1 MNNRCPSYG
10 VHSLKNC
17 HNPFGQGF
25 WPPLFGQCPNIHVFT
40 VGFPFHISLIKSV
53 CNFRRTT
60 VADEQW
66 ACKVDSLMP
75 TDDEEEEMIVNKF
88 NHHKQHYFGDFLK
101 KNLLYLSTWSTL
113 RFLNETV
120 KRLKKMQTWAE
131 FQQRS
136 AAVRNSLCEPGRGV
150 YISLSVFF
158 QYLFVRIYRGR
169 KNTKVGKPV
178 ANFSSPDKRSKA
190 LQVHGQHIYPSIIQ
204 AWSQNLFEDI
214 FQNRS

>member
-1 MNNRCPSYG
+1 
-10 VHSLKNC
+10 
-17 HNPFGQGF
+17 
-25 WPPLFGQCPNIHVFT
+25 
-40 VGFPFHISLIKSV
+40 
-53 CNFRRTT
+53 
-60 VADEQW
+60 
-66 ACKVDSLMP
+66 MP

-101 KNLLYLSTWSTL
+101 KNFLYLSTWSTL

-136 AAVRNSLCEPGRGV
+136 AAVRNSLCGAGRGV

-178 ANFSSPDKRSKA
+178 ANFSTPDKRSKA

-214 FQNRS
+214 FQDRS

>member
-1 MNNRCPSYG
+1 MSNEHAKLTR
-10 VHSLKNC
+10 L
-17 HNPFGQGF
+17 
-25 WPPLFGQCPNIHVFT
+25 
-40 VGFPFHISLIKSV
+40 
-53 CNFRRTT
+53 
-60 VADEQW
+60 
-66 ACKVDSLMP
+66 P

-101 KNLLYLSTWSTL
+101 KNFLYLSTWSTL

-169 KNTKVGKPV
+169 KNTKAGKPV
-178 ANFSSPDKRSKA
+178 ANFSLPIRDQRPCRYTANISIHPLSKLDLKTFLKTSFKTGVKVREGVNLKKR
-190 LQVHGQHIYPSIIQ
+190 
-204 AWSQNLFEDI
+204 LF
-214 FQNRS
+214 FFKTLS